1 MLLTG
6 PKDKVRR
13 EKIKEKE
20 WSLSCW
26 KEKRQ
31 NYIIHISGK

>member
-20 WSLSCW
+20 WSLPCW